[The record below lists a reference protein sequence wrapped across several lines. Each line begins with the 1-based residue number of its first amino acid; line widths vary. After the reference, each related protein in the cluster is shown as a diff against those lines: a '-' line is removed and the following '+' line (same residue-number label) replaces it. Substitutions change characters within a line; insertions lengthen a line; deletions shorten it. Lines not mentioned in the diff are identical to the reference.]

1 MVSCFALVDV
11 CAGARYGS
19 RNEGTKRIMEAFIIL
34 YKYKRDGEKK
44 PGPVRQFRIYAE
56 DLEAA
61 RRQAERHANY
71 PTIEVLDVHP
81 V

>member
-1 MVSCFALVDV
+1 MDA
-11 CAGARYGS
+11 Y
-19 RNEGTKRIMEAFIIL
+19 IIL
-34 YKYKRDGEKK
+34 FKYKREGDKK

-61 RRQAERHANY
+61 RREAERHANY

>member
-1 MVSCFALVDV
+1 
-11 CAGARYGS
+11 
-19 RNEGTKRIMEAFIIL
+19 MEAYIIL
-34 YKYKRDGEKK
+34 FKYKRDGDKK

-61 RRQAERHANY
+61 KREAERTANY